1 MARHRRSPR
10 YVTTLMMALIG
21 VLLIAAFMAEDVVA
35 TGNVAWADLPKGLM
49 LRYLLAMAIGGA
61 LSGWLLCGMF
71 GRGGLGGFVLGFLGS
86 VIATLVAGLFGSAAG
101 LLPDLLRDGWSS
113 SDLIP
118 IFYGLAVLP
127 LAFAGQPLLFAG
139 WLVVMLLTHLWARSI
154 RSA

>member
-1 MARHRRSPR
+1 MARHRRSPK

-21 VLLIAAFMAEDVVA
+21 VLLIAAFMAEDVIA
-35 TGNVAWADLPKGLM
+35 QGGLTWADLPKGLM

-61 LSGWLLCGMF
+61 LSGWLLAGMF
-71 GRGGLGGFVLGFLGS
+71 GRSGLGGFVIGFLGA

-118 IFYGLAVLP
+118 IFYGLAALP
-127 LAFAGQPLLFAG
+127 LAFAGQPLLFVG
-139 WLVVMLLTHLWARSI
+139 WLVVMLLTHLWAR
-154 RSA
+154 RVRTG